1 MHVFCFISKGQ
12 ILREFQNIEKFLIY
26 GENYSQSSLNGHS
39 RKRTALLTAALF
51 ETPFYLPYKL
61 CIFTFS

>member
-1 MHVFCFISKGQ
+1 MIKDTVFKTKTAKINTIVITKTA
-12 ILREFQNIEKFLIY
+12 
-26 GENYSQSSLNGHS
+26 ENSYSRNSLNGHS

-51 ETPFYLPYKL
+51 ETPYPIQTPYKL